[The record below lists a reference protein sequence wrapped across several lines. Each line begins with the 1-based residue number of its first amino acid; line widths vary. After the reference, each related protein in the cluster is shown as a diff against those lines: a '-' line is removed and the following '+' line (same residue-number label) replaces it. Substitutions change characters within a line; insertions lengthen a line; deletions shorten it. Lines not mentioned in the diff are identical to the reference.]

1 MHTIL
6 QDTEWIVRRV
16 RNGIE
21 MLQALHHCHSPVV
34 ICETRLPDGDWRD
47 LFTHLGSLDNPPNLI
62 LLSEHDIAL
71 AAEFLN
77 LGGFDVLEK
86 PLDRSECLHVCAAA
100 HRNWTAARNAT
111 TLTWRIDAPE
121 NRPTGSS
128 TCDSQVGQ

>member
-1 MHTIL
+1 GTTVLSLIFGEAEHAAVHTIL

-16 RNGIE
+16 RTGIE
-21 MLQALHHCHSPVV
+21 MLQALRHCHSPVV

-62 LLSEHDIAL
+62 LLSERDIAL

-86 PLDRSECLHVCAAA
+86 PLD
-100 HRNWTAARNAT
+100 
-111 TLTWRIDAPE
+111 
-121 NRPTGSS
+121 
-128 TCDSQVGQ
+128 